1 MQDDTKL
8 HVSLVRANVVD
19 DMGKETKAKSLLT
32 IKIFKIIKLN
42 PFSLAVL
49 TNLDVIVIAFL

>member
-19 DMGKETKAKSLLT
+19 DMGKETKEKSLLT